1 MLSSKAGLSINDEK
15 KYVGIL
21 FFLFAVQIMSW
32 VPRFPEVKANLGL
45 PNGEFGTYL
54 SLGSVGAVIAMLSS
68 GHFVHKFGAK
78 TVLIISSFSMCLAAS
93 TIVHLQSTPVF
104 IIANMING
112 ASISAFNIALNAQAF
127 HAQDRAGELILSRQ
141 HGYWT
146 IGAVVTAIFSGFMVE
161 FVGIALHINVLS
173 AILFLVILVIIK
185 KLKPELIKPSPEED
199 SDFGFKDLFT
209 SFRIDYLVSAALI
222 CGIMVEFATADWSA
236 IYAKETIGVRGS
248 LATIPYILTFT
259 AMIVGRLGQHR
270 ITPYISLKQQIKYGS
285 VIGGVGFIGF
295 ILASSLLVDYSK
307 TAAYICTLIGFAIG
321 GFFSAILS
329 PTFFTAA
336 NKRSSQPS
344 AVIFGQMGVINA
356 ILTLIVKTII
366 AWTAQLTGS
375 IAIAMI
381 IPGLMLISVAF
392 MSHAAKDL

>member
-1 MLSSKAGLSINDEK
+1 MHSSKTGLSVADEK
-15 KYVGIL
+15 KYIGIL
-21 FFLFAVQIMSW
+21 FFFFAVQIMSW
-32 VPRFPEVKANLGL
+32 VPRFPEIKANLGL
-45 PNGEFGTYL
+45 SNGEFGTYL
-54 SLGSVGAVIAMLSS
+54 SLGSVGAVVAMLSS
-68 GHFVHKFGAK
+68 GHLVHKYGAK
-78 TVLIISSFSMCLAAS
+78 RVLILSTLSMCLSIGVIA
-93 TIVHLQSTPVF
+93 HLQSAPIF
-104 IIANMING
+104 IVINMING
-112 ASISAFNIALNAQAF
+112 GAISAFNIALNAQAF

-146 IGAVVTAIFSGFMVE
+146 LGAVATAIFSGFMVE
-161 FVGIALHINVLS
+161 FVGLALHINVLS
-173 AILFLVILVIIK
+173 VVVFFIILGFIR
-185 KLKPELIKPSPEED
+185 KLDPELIKPSAEEED
-199 SDFGFKDLFT
+199 DFGFKDLFT
-209 SFRIDYLVSAALI
+209 SFRIDYLVSAALV

-270 ITPYISLKQQIKYGS
+270 ITPYVSLERQIKYGS

-295 ILASSLLVDYSK
+295 ILASSLLVDHSK
-307 TAAYICTLIGFAIG
+307 TAAYICTLIGFSIG
-321 GFFSAILS
+321 GFFSAVLS

-344 AVIFGQMGVINA
+344 AVVVGQMGVVNA
-356 ILTLIVKTII
+356 ILVLIVKTII
-366 AWTAQLTGS
+366 AWTAQFSGS

-392 MSHAAKDL
+392 MSRVAKDL

>member
-1 MLSSKAGLSINDEK
+1 MPSSSAGLSVNDEK
-15 KYVGIL
+15 KYIGIL

-45 PNGEFGTYL
+45 SNGEFGTYL

-68 GHFVHKFGAK
+68 GHFVHKLGAK
-78 TVLIISSFSMCLAAS
+78 PVLIISTLTMCLS
-93 TIVHLQSTPVF
+93 IRTIVHLQSTPIF

-112 ASISAFNIALNAQAF
+112 GSIAAFNIALNAQAF

-146 IGAVVTAIFSGFMVE
+146 MGAVATAIFSGFMVE

-173 AILFLVILVIIK
+173 VVVFFIILSIIK
-185 KLKPELIKPSPEED
+185 KLEPEMIKPSPEDD

-209 SFRIDYLVSAALI
+209 SFRVDYLVSAALV

-236 IYAKETIGVRGS
+236 IYSKETIGVRGS
-248 LATIPYILTFT
+248 LATIPYILTFS

-270 ITPYISLKQQIKYGS
+270 ITPYVSLQQQIKYGS

-295 ILASSLLVDYSK
+295 ILASSALVDHSK
-307 TAAYICTLIGFAIG
+307 TAAYICTLIGFSIG

-344 AVIFGQMGVINA
+344 AVVVGQMGVTNA
-356 ILTLIVKTII
+356 ILTLIVKTVI

-392 MSHAAKDL
+392 MSRAAKDL

>member
-1 MLSSKAGLSINDEK
+1 MPSSSTRLSIADEK
-15 KYVGIL
+15 KYVGLL
-21 FFLFAVQIMSW
+21 FFFFAVEIMSW

-45 PNGEFGTYL
+45 SNGEFGTYL
-54 SLGSVGAVIAMLSS
+54 SFGSVGAVLALLSS
-68 GHFVHKFGAK
+68 GHFVHKFGARK
-78 TVLIISSFSMCLAAS
+78 VLIISTVTMCLAIGAV
-93 TIVHLQSTPVF
+93 VHLQSALIF
-104 IIANMING
+104 IFVNIING
-112 ASISAFNIALNAQAF
+112 ASISFFNTALNAQAF

-146 IGAVVTAIFSGFMVE
+146 IGAVATAIFSGFMVE

-173 AILFLVILVIIK
+173 VVLFFIILSIIK
-185 KLKPELIKPSPEED
+185 KLGPELIKPSPDDD

-209 SFRIDYLVSAALI
+209 SFRIDYLVSTALV
-222 CGIMVEFATADWSA
+222 CGIMVEFCTADWSA
-236 IYAKETIGVRGS
+236 IYSKETIGVRGS

-259 AMIVGRLGQHR
+259 AMIVGRLGQNR
-270 ITPYISLKQQIKYGS
+270 ITPYVSLEKQIKFGS
-285 VIGGVGFIGF
+285 IIGGVGFIGF

-329 PTFFTAA
+329 PTLFTAA

-344 AVIFGQMGVINA
+344 AVVVAQTGVINA
-356 ILTLIVKTII
+356 ILVLIVKTVI

-392 MSHAAKDL
+392 MSRVAKDL

>member
-78 TVLIISSFSMCLAAS
+78 TVLIISSLSMCLAAS

-185 KLKPELIKPSPEED
+185 KLEPELIKPSPEDD
-199 SDFGFKDLFT
+199 SDFRFKDLFT

>member
-1 MLSSKAGLSINDEK
+1 MPSSKLGLSIPDEK
-15 KYVGIL
+15 KYIGIL

-32 VPRFPEVKANLGL
+32 VPRFPEVKANLAL
-45 PNGEFGTYL
+45 SNGEFGTYL

-68 GHFVHKFGAK
+68 GHFVHKLGAK
-78 TVLIISSFSMCLAAS
+78 PVLIVSTLGMCLSISA
-93 TIVHLQSTPVF
+93 IVHLQSTPIF

-112 ASISAFNIALNAQAF
+112 GSISAFNIALNAQAF

-146 IGAVVTAIFSGFMVE
+146 LGAVATAIFSGFMVE

-173 AILFLVILVIIK
+173 VVIFFIILSIIK
-185 KLKPELIKPSPEED
+185 KLEPEMIKPSPEDD
-199 SDFGFKDLFT
+199 SDFGVKDLFT
-209 SFRIDYLVSAALI
+209 SFRIDYLVSAALV

-270 ITPYISLKQQIKYGS
+270 ITPYVSLQQQIKYGS

-295 ILASSLLVDYSK
+295 ILASSLLVDNSK
-307 TAAYICTLIGFAIG
+307 IAAYICTLIGFSIG
-321 GFFSAILS
+321 GLFSAILS

-344 AVIFGQMGVINA
+344 AVVVGQMGVTNA

-392 MSHAAKDL
+392 MSRAAKDL

>member
-1 MLSSKAGLSINDEK
+1 
-15 KYVGIL
+15 
-21 FFLFAVQIMSW
+21 
-32 VPRFPEVKANLGL
+32 
-45 PNGEFGTYL
+45 
-54 SLGSVGAVIAMLSS
+54 
-68 GHFVHKFGAK
+68 
-78 TVLIISSFSMCLAAS
+78 
-93 TIVHLQSTPVF
+93 
-104 IIANMING
+104 
-112 ASISAFNIALNAQAF
+112 
-127 HAQDRAGELILSRQ
+127 
-141 HGYWT
+141 
-146 IGAVVTAIFSGFMVE
+146 MVE

-173 AILFLVILVIIK
+173 LVLFLTILRIIQ
-185 KLKPELIKPSPEED
+185 KLDPELIKPSAEEED
-199 SDFGFKDLFT
+199 DFGFKDLFT
-209 SFRIDYLVSAALI
+209 SFRIDYLVATALV

-270 ITPYISLKQQIKYGS
+270 ITPFVSLEQQIKYGS

-295 ILASSLLVDYSK
+295 ILASSLLVDHSK

-321 GFFSAILS
+321 GLFSAILS

-344 AVIFGQMGVINA
+344 AVVVGQMGVMNA
-356 ILTLIVKTII
+356 ILVLIVKTII

-392 MSHAAKDL
+392 MSRLAKDL

>member
-1 MLSSKAGLSINDEK
+1 MPSSKLGLSIPDEK
-15 KYVGIL
+15 KYIGIL

-32 VPRFPEVKANLGL
+32 VPRFPEVKANLAL
-45 PNGEFGTYL
+45 SNGEFGTYL

-68 GHFVHKFGAK
+68 GHFVHKLGAK
-78 TVLIISSFSMCLAAS
+78 PVLIVSTLGMCLSISA
-93 TIVHLQSTPVF
+93 IVHLQSTPIF

-146 IGAVVTAIFSGFMVE
+146 LGAVATAIFSGFMVE

-173 AILFLVILVIIK
+173 VVIFFIILSIIK
-185 KLKPELIKPSPEED
+185 KLEPEMIKPSPEDD
-199 SDFGFKDLFT
+199 SDFGVKDLFI
-209 SFRIDYLVSAALI
+209 SFRIDYLVSAALV

-270 ITPYISLKQQIKYGS
+270 ITPYVSLQQQIKYGS

-295 ILASSLLVDYSK
+295 ILASSLLVDHSK
-307 TAAYICTLIGFAIG
+307 VAAYICTLIGFSIG
-321 GFFSAILS
+321 GLFSAILS

-344 AVIFGQMGVINA
+344 AVVVGQMGVTNA

-392 MSHAAKDL
+392 MSRAAKDL

>member
-1 MLSSKAGLSINDEK
+1 MPSSRLGLSVPDEK
-15 KYVGIL
+15 KYIGIL

-45 PNGEFGTYL
+45 SNGEFGTYL

-68 GHFVHKFGAK
+68 GHFVHKLGAK
-78 TVLIISSFSMCLAAS
+78 PVLIISTLSMCLS
-93 TIVHLQSTPVF
+93 ISIIVHLQSTPIF
-104 IIANMING
+104 IIMNMING
-112 ASISAFNIALNAQAF
+112 GSIAAFNIALNAQAF

-146 IGAVVTAIFSGFMVE
+146 MGAVATAIFSGFMVE

-173 AILFLVILVIIK
+173 VVVFFIILSIIK
-185 KLKPELIKPSPEED
+185 KLEPEMIKPSPEDD
-199 SDFGFKDLFT
+199 SDFGVKDLFT
-209 SFRIDYLVSAALI
+209 SFRIDYLVSAALV

-270 ITPYISLKQQIKYGS
+270 ITPYVSLQQQIKYGS

-295 ILASSLLVDYSK
+295 ILASSLLVDHSK
-307 TAAYICTLIGFAIG
+307 TAAYICTLIGFSIG
-321 GFFSAILS
+321 GLFSAILS

-344 AVIFGQMGVINA
+344 AVVVGQMGVTNA

-392 MSHAAKDL
+392 MARAAKDL

>member
-1 MLSSKAGLSINDEK
+1 MPSSRLGLSVSDEK
-15 KYVGIL
+15 KYIGIL

-45 PNGEFGTYL
+45 SNGEFGTYL

-68 GHFVHKFGAK
+68 GHFVHKLGAK
-78 TVLIISSFSMCLAAS
+78 PVLIISTLSMCLS
-93 TIVHLQSTPVF
+93 ISIIVHLQSTPIF
-104 IIANMING
+104 IIMNMING
-112 ASISAFNIALNAQAF
+112 GSIAAFNIALNAQAF

-146 IGAVVTAIFSGFMVE
+146 MGAVATAIFSGFMVE

-173 AILFLVILVIIK
+173 VVVFFIILSIIK
-185 KLKPELIKPSPEED
+185 KLEPEMIKPSPEDD
-199 SDFGFKDLFT
+199 SDFGVKDLFT
-209 SFRIDYLVSAALI
+209 SFRIDYLVSAALV

-270 ITPYISLKQQIKYGS
+270 ITPYVSLQQQIKYGS

-295 ILASSLLVDYSK
+295 ILASSLLVDHSK
-307 TAAYICTLIGFAIG
+307 TAAYICTLIGFSIG
-321 GFFSAILS
+321 GLFSAILS

-344 AVIFGQMGVINA
+344 AVVVGQMGVTNA
-356 ILTLIVKTII
+356 ILTLIVKTIV

-392 MSHAAKDL
+392 MARAAKDL

>member
-1 MLSSKAGLSINDEK
+1 MPSSSTGLSVNDEK
-15 KYVGIL
+15 KYIGIL

-45 PNGEFGTYL
+45 SNGEFGTYL
-54 SLGSVGAVIAMLSS
+54 SLGSIGSVIAMLSS
-68 GHFVHKFGAK
+68 GHLVHKFGAK
-78 TVLIISSFSMCLAAS
+78 KVLLISSLSMCLAAS
-93 TIVHLQSTPVF
+93 TIVHLQSALIF
-104 IIANMING
+104 IFVNMLNG
-112 ASISAFNIALNAQAF
+112 ASISAFNTALNAQAF

-146 IGAVVTAIFSGFMVE
+146 IGAVTTAIISGFMVE

-173 AILFLVILVIIK
+173 LVLFFIILSIIK
-185 KLKPELIKPSPEED
+185 KLGPELIKPGPEND

-209 SFRIDYLVSAALI
+209 SFRIDYLVSTALV

-270 ITPYISLKQQIKYGS
+270 ITPYVSLEQQIKFGS
-285 VIGGVGFIGF
+285 VIGGIGFIGF
-295 ILASSLLVDYSK
+295 ILASSFLVDHSK

-329 PTFFTAA
+329 PTLFTAA

-344 AVIFGQMGVINA
+344 AVVFAQTGVINA
-356 ILTLIVKTII
+356 ILVLIVKTVI

-392 MSHAAKDL
+392 MSRVAKDL

>member
-1 MLSSKAGLSINDEK
+1 MPSSKTGLSVDDEK
-15 KYVGIL
+15 KYIGIL

-45 PNGEFGTYL
+45 SNGEFGTYL
-54 SLGSVGAVIAMLSS
+54 SLGSIGAVIAMLSS
-68 GHFVHKFGAK
+68 GHFVHKLGARK
-78 TVLIISSFSMCLAAS
+78 VLILSTLSMCLAISAV
-93 TIVHLQSTPVF
+93 VHLQSAPIF
-104 IIANMING
+104 IIVNIING
-112 ASISAFNIALNAQAF
+112 ASVSAFNTALNAQAF
-127 HAQDRAGELILSRQ
+127 HAQDRAKEMILSRQ

-146 IGAVVTAIFSGFMVE
+146 VGAVTTAILSGFMVE

-173 AILFLVILVIIK
+173 AVLFFAILYIIK
-185 KLKPELIKPSPEED
+185 KLGPELIQPSPEDD

-209 SFRIDYLVSAALI
+209 SFRIDYLVSAALV

-259 AMIVGRLGQHR
+259 AMIIGRLGQHR
-270 ITPYISLKQQIKYGS
+270 LTPYIPLEKLVRIGS
-285 VIGGVGFIGF
+285 VVGGVGFIGF
-295 ILASSLLVDYSK
+295 IMASSLLVDYSK
-307 TAAYICTLIGFAIG
+307 TLAYICTLIGFAIG
-321 GFFSAILS
+321 GLCSSILS

-344 AVIFGQMGVINA
+344 AVVVGQMGVINA
-356 ILTLIVKTII
+356 ILVLCVKTII

-392 MSHAAKDL
+392 MSRVAKGI

>member
-1 MLSSKAGLSINDEK
+1 MPSSSTRLSIADEK
-15 KYVGIL
+15 KYVGLL
-21 FFLFAVQIMSW
+21 FFFFAVEIMSW

-45 PNGEFGTYL
+45 SNGEFGTYL
-54 SLGSVGAVIAMLSS
+54 SFGSVGAVLALLSS
-68 GHFVHKFGAK
+68 GHFVHKFGARK
-78 TVLIISSFSMCLAAS
+78 VLIISTVTMCLAIGAV
-93 TIVHLQSTPVF
+93 VHLQSALIF
-104 IIANMING
+104 IFVNIING
-112 ASISAFNIALNAQAF
+112 ASISFFNTALNAQAF

-146 IGAVVTAIFSGFMVE
+146 IGAVATAIFSGFMVE

-173 AILFLVILVIIK
+173 VVLFFIILSIIK
-185 KLKPELIKPSPEED
+185 KLGPELIKPSPDDD

-209 SFRIDYLVSAALI
+209 SFRIDYLVSTALV
-222 CGIMVEFATADWSA
+222 CGIMVEFCTADWSA
-236 IYAKETIGVRGS
+236 IYSKETIGVRGS

-259 AMIVGRLGQHR
+259 AMIVGRLGQNR
-270 ITPYISLKQQIKYGS
+270 ITPYVSLEKQIKFGS

-329 PTFFTAA
+329 PTLFTAA

-344 AVIFGQMGVINA
+344 AVVVAQTGVINA
-356 ILTLIVKTII
+356 ILVLIVKTVI
-366 AWTAQLTGS
+366 AWTAQFSGS

-392 MSHAAKDL
+392 MSRAAKDL

>member
-1 MLSSKAGLSINDEK
+1 MPSSKLGLSVSDEK
-15 KYVGIL
+15 KYIGIL
-21 FFLFAVQIMSW
+21 FFLFAIQIMSW
-32 VPRFPEVKANLGL
+32 VPRFPEVKANLDL
-45 PNGEFGTYL
+45 SNGEFGTYL

-78 TVLIISSFSMCLAAS
+78 PVLIISTLSMCLS
-93 TIVHLQSTPVF
+93 ISIVVHLQSTPVF
-104 IIANMING
+104 IIVNMING
-112 ASISAFNIALNAQAF
+112 GSIAAFNIALNAQAF
-127 HAQDRAGELILSRQ
+127 HAQDRSGELILSRQ

-146 IGAVVTAIFSGFMVE
+146 IGAVATAIFSGFMVE

-173 AILFLVILVIIK
+173 VVVFFIILSIIK
-185 KLKPELIKPSPEED
+185 KLEPEMIKPSPEDD
-199 SDFGFKDLFT
+199 SDFGVKDLFT
-209 SFRIDYLVSAALI
+209 SFRIDYLVSAALV
-222 CGIMVEFATADWSA
+222 CGIMVEFSTADWSA

-270 ITPYISLKQQIKYGS
+270 ITPYVSLRQQIKYGS

-295 ILASSLLVDYSK
+295 ILASSLLVDHSK
-307 TAAYICTLIGFAIG
+307 TAAYICTLIGFSIG

-344 AVIFGQMGVINA
+344 AVVVGQMGVTNA

-392 MSHAAKDL
+392 MSRVAKDL

>member
-1 MLSSKAGLSINDEK
+1 MPSSSTRLSIADEK
-15 KYVGIL
+15 KYVGLL
-21 FFLFAVQIMSW
+21 FFFFAVEIMSW

-45 PNGEFGTYL
+45 SNGEFGTYL
-54 SLGSVGAVIAMLSS
+54 SFGSVGAVLALLSS
-68 GHFVHKFGAK
+68 GHFVHKFGARK
-78 TVLIISSFSMCLAAS
+78 VLIISTVTMCLAIGAV
-93 TIVHLQSTPVF
+93 VHLQSALIF
-104 IIANMING
+104 IFVNIING
-112 ASISAFNIALNAQAF
+112 ASISFFNTALNAQAF

-146 IGAVVTAIFSGFMVE
+146 IGAVATAIFSGFMVE

-173 AILFLVILVIIK
+173 VVLFFIILSIIK
-185 KLKPELIKPSPEED
+185 KLGPELIKPSPDDD

-209 SFRIDYLVSAALI
+209 SFRIDYLVSTALV

-236 IYAKETIGVRGS
+236 IYSKETIGVRGS

-270 ITPYISLKQQIKYGS
+270 ITPYVSLVQQIRYGS

-295 ILASSLLVDYSK
+295 ILASSLLVEHSK

-329 PTFFTAA
+329 PTLFTAA

-344 AVIFGQMGVINA
+344 AVVFAQTGVMNA
-356 ILTLIVKTII
+356 ILVLFVKTVI

-392 MSHAAKDL
+392 MSRVAKDL

>member
-1 MLSSKAGLSINDEK
+1 MPSSKLGLSIPDEK
-15 KYVGIL
+15 KYIGIL

-32 VPRFPEVKANLGL
+32 VPRFPEVKANLAL
-45 PNGEFGTYL
+45 SNGEFGTYL

-68 GHFVHKFGAK
+68 GHFVHKLGAK
-78 TVLIISSFSMCLAAS
+78 PVLIVSTLGMCLSISA
-93 TIVHLQSTPVF
+93 IVHLQSTPIF

-146 IGAVVTAIFSGFMVE
+146 LGAVATAIFSGFMVE

-173 AILFLVILVIIK
+173 VVIFFIILSIIK
-185 KLKPELIKPSPEED
+185 KLEPEMIKPSPEDD
-199 SDFGFKDLFT
+199 SDFGVKDLFT
-209 SFRIDYLVSAALI
+209 SFRIDYLVSAALV

-270 ITPYISLKQQIKYGS
+270 ITPYVSLQQQIKYGS

-295 ILASSLLVDYSK
+295 ILASSLLVDHSK
-307 TAAYICTLIGFAIG
+307 VAAYICTLIGFSIG
-321 GFFSAILS
+321 GLFSAILS

-344 AVIFGQMGVINA
+344 AVVVGQMGVTNA

-392 MSHAAKDL
+392 MSRVAKDL

>member
-1 MLSSKAGLSINDEK
+1 MPSSRLGLSVSDEK
-15 KYVGIL
+15 KYIGIL

-45 PNGEFGTYL
+45 SNGEFGTYL

-68 GHFVHKFGAK
+68 GHFVHKLGAK
-78 TVLIISSFSMCLAAS
+78 PVLIISTLSMCLS
-93 TIVHLQSTPVF
+93 ISIIVHLQSTPIF
-104 IIANMING
+104 IIINMING
-112 ASISAFNIALNAQAF
+112 GSIAAFNIALNAQAF

-146 IGAVVTAIFSGFMVE
+146 MGAVATAIFSGFMVE

-173 AILFLVILVIIK
+173 VVVFFIILSIIK
-185 KLKPELIKPSPEED
+185 KLEPEMIKPSPEDD
-199 SDFGFKDLFT
+199 SDFGVKDLFT
-209 SFRIDYLVSAALI
+209 SFRIDYLVSAALV

-270 ITPYISLKQQIKYGS
+270 ITPYVSLQQQIKYGS

-295 ILASSLLVDYSK
+295 ILASSLLVDHSK
-307 TAAYICTLIGFAIG
+307 TAAYICTLIGFSIG
-321 GFFSAILS
+321 GLFSAILS

-344 AVIFGQMGVINA
+344 AVVVGQMGVTNA

-392 MSHAAKDL
+392 MARAAKDL

>member
-1 MLSSKAGLSINDEK
+1 
-15 KYVGIL
+15 
-21 FFLFAVQIMSW
+21 
-32 VPRFPEVKANLGL
+32 
-45 PNGEFGTYL
+45 
-54 SLGSVGAVIAMLSS
+54 MLSS
-68 GHFVHKFGAK
+68 GHFVHKLGAK
-78 TVLIISSFSMCLAAS
+78 KVLIIATLSMCLS
-93 TIVHLQSTPVF
+93 ISVIVHLQSAPVF
-104 IIANMING
+104 IIVNMING
-112 ASISAFNIALNAQAF
+112 GAISAFNIALNAQAF

-146 IGAVVTAIFSGFMVE
+146 MGAVATAIFSGFMVE
-161 FVGIALHINVLS
+161 FVGIALHINALS
-173 AILFLVILVIIK
+173 VVVFFIILGFIR
-185 KLKPELIKPSPEED
+185 KLDPELIKPSAEEED
-199 SDFGFKDLFT
+199 DFGFKDLFT
-209 SFRIDYLVSAALI
+209 SFRIDYLVSAALV

-270 ITPYISLKQQIKYGS
+270 ITPYVSLERQIKYGS

-295 ILASSLLVDYSK
+295 ILASSALVDHSK

-336 NKRSSQPS
+336 NKRSTQPS
-344 AVIFGQMGVINA
+344 AVVVGQMGVVNA
-356 ILTLIVKTII
+356 ILVLIVKTII
-366 AWTAQLTGS
+366 AWTAQFSGS

-392 MSHAAKDL
+392 MSRLAKDL

>member
-1 MLSSKAGLSINDEK
+1 MPSSKLGLSVPDEK
-15 KYVGIL
+15 KYIGIL

-45 PNGEFGTYL
+45 SNGEFGTYL

-68 GHFVHKFGAK
+68 GHFVHKLGAK
-78 TVLIISSFSMCLAAS
+78 PVLIISTLSMCLS
-93 TIVHLQSTPVF
+93 ISIIVHLQSTPIF
-104 IIANMING
+104 IIINMING
-112 ASISAFNIALNAQAF
+112 GSIAAFNIALNAQAF

-146 IGAVVTAIFSGFMVE
+146 MGAVATAIFSGFMVE

-173 AILFLVILVIIK
+173 VVVFFIILSIIK
-185 KLKPELIKPSPEED
+185 KLEPEMIKPSPEDD
-199 SDFGFKDLFT
+199 SDFGVKDLFT
-209 SFRIDYLVSAALI
+209 SFRIDYLVSAALV

-270 ITPYISLKQQIKYGS
+270 ITPYVSLQHQIKYGS

-295 ILASSLLVDYSK
+295 ILASSLLVDHSK
-307 TAAYICTLIGFAIG
+307 TAAYICTLIGFSIG
-321 GFFSAILS
+321 GLFSAILS

-344 AVIFGQMGVINA
+344 AVVVGQMGVTNA

-392 MSHAAKDL
+392 MARAAKDL

>member
-1 MLSSKAGLSINDEK
+1 MPSSKTSLSVSDEK

-45 PNGEFGTYL
+45 SNGEFGTYL

-68 GHFVHKFGAK
+68 GHFVHKLGAK
-78 TVLIISSFSMCLAAS
+78 KVLIIATLSMCLS
-93 TIVHLQSTPVF
+93 ISVIVHLQSAPVF
-104 IIANMING
+104 IIVNMING
-112 ASISAFNIALNAQAF
+112 GAISAFNIALNAQAF

-146 IGAVVTAIFSGFMVE
+146 MGAVATAIFSGFMVE
-161 FVGIALHINVLS
+161 FVGIALHINALS
-173 AILFLVILVIIK
+173 VVVFFIILGFIR
-185 KLKPELIKPSPEED
+185 KLDPELIKPSAEEED
-199 SDFGFKDLFT
+199 DFGFKDLFT
-209 SFRIDYLVSAALI
+209 SFRIDYLVSAALV

-270 ITPYISLKQQIKYGS
+270 ITPYVSLERQIKYGS

-295 ILASSLLVDYSK
+295 ILASSALVDHSK
-307 TAAYICTLIGFAIG
+307 TAAYICTLIGFSIG

-336 NKRSSQPS
+336 NKRSTQPS
-344 AVIFGQMGVINA
+344 AVVVGQMGVVNA
-356 ILTLIVKTII
+356 ILVLIVKTII
-366 AWTAQLTGS
+366 AWTAQFSGS

-392 MSHAAKDL
+392 MSRVAKDL

>member
-1 MLSSKAGLSINDEK
+1 MPSSNTRLSIADEK
-15 KYVGIL
+15 KYVGLL
-21 FFLFAVQIMSW
+21 FFFFAFEIMSW

-45 PNGEFGTYL
+45 SNGEFGTYL
-54 SLGSVGAVIAMLSS
+54 SFGSVGAVLALLSS
-68 GHFVHKFGAK
+68 GHFVHKFGARK
-78 TVLIISSFSMCLAAS
+78 VLIISTVTMCLAIGAV
-93 TIVHLQSTPVF
+93 VHLQSALIF
-104 IIANMING
+104 IFVNIING
-112 ASISAFNIALNAQAF
+112 ASISFFNTALNAQAF

-146 IGAVVTAIFSGFMVE
+146 IGAVTTAIISGFMVE
-161 FVGIALHINVLS
+161 FVGIALHINVLTF
-173 AILFLVILVIIK
+173 ILFFILLSIIR
-185 KLKPELIKPSPEED
+185 KLGPELIKPSPDDD
-199 SDFGFKDLFT
+199 SDFGVKDLFT
-209 SFRIDYLVSAALI
+209 SFRIDYLVSTALV
-222 CGIMVEFATADWSA
+222 CGIMVEFCTADWSA
-236 IYAKETIGVRGS
+236 IYSKETIGVRGS

-270 ITPYISLKQQIKYGS
+270 ITPYVSLEQQVKFGS
-285 VIGGVGFIGF
+285 VIGGVGFSGF
-295 ILASSLLVDYSK
+295 ILASSFLVDHSK

-329 PTFFTAA
+329 PTLFTAA

-344 AVIFGQMGVINA
+344 AVVFAQTGVINA
-356 ILTLIVKTII
+356 ILVLIVKTVI

-392 MSHAAKDL
+392 MSRVAKDL

>member
-1 MLSSKAGLSINDEK
+1 MPSSSTRLSIADEK
-15 KYVGIL
+15 KYVGLL
-21 FFLFAVQIMSW
+21 FFFFAVEIMSW

-45 PNGEFGTYL
+45 SNGEFGTYL
-54 SLGSVGAVIAMLSS
+54 SFGSVGAVLALLSS
-68 GHFVHKFGAK
+68 GHFVHKFGARK
-78 TVLIISSFSMCLAAS
+78 VLIISTVTMCLAIGAV
-93 TIVHLQSTPVF
+93 VHLQSALIF
-104 IIANMING
+104 IFVNIING
-112 ASISAFNIALNAQAF
+112 ASISFFNTALNAQAF

-146 IGAVVTAIFSGFMVE
+146 IGAVATAIFSGFMVE

-173 AILFLVILVIIK
+173 VVLFFIILSIIK
-185 KLKPELIKPSPEED
+185 KLGPELIKPSPDDD

-209 SFRIDYLVSAALI
+209 SFRIDYLVSTALV

-236 IYAKETIGVRGS
+236 IYSKETIGVRGS

-270 ITPYISLKQQIKYGS
+270 ITPYVSLVQQIRYGS

-295 ILASSLLVDYSK
+295 ILASSLLVEHSK

-329 PTFFTAA
+329 PTLFTAA

-344 AVIFGQMGVINA
+344 AVVFAQTGVMNA
-356 ILTLIVKTII
+356 ILVLIVKTVI

-392 MSHAAKDL
+392 MSHATKDL

>member
-1 MLSSKAGLSINDEK
+1 MPSSSTRLSIADEK
-15 KYVGIL
+15 KYVGLL
-21 FFLFAVQIMSW
+21 FFFFAVEIMSW
-32 VPRFPEVKANLGL
+32 VPRFPEVKANLSL
-45 PNGEFGTYL
+45 SNGEFGTYL
-54 SLGSVGAVIAMLSS
+54 SFGSVGAVLALLSS
-68 GHFVHKFGAK
+68 GHFVHKFGARK
-78 TVLIISSFSMCLAAS
+78 VLIISTVTMCLAIGAV
-93 TIVHLQSTPVF
+93 VHLQSALIF
-104 IIANMING
+104 IFVNIING
-112 ASISAFNIALNAQAF
+112 ASISFFNTALNAQAF

-146 IGAVVTAIFSGFMVE
+146 IGAVATAIFSGFMVE

-173 AILFLVILVIIK
+173 VVLFFIILSIIK
-185 KLKPELIKPSPEED
+185 KLGPELIKPSPDDD

-209 SFRIDYLVSAALI
+209 SFRIDYLVSTALV

-236 IYAKETIGVRGS
+236 IYSKETIGVRGS

-270 ITPYISLKQQIKYGS
+270 ITPYVSLVQQIRYGS

-295 ILASSLLVDYSK
+295 ILASSLLVEHSK
-307 TAAYICTLIGFAIG
+307 AAAYICTLIGFAIG

-329 PTFFTAA
+329 PTLFTAA

-344 AVIFGQMGVINA
+344 AVLFAQTGVINA
-356 ILTLIVKTII
+356 ILVLIVKTVI
-366 AWTAQLTGS
+366 AWTAQFSGS

-392 MSHAAKDL
+392 MSRVAKDL

>member
-1 MLSSKAGLSINDEK
+1 MPSSNTRLSIADEK
-15 KYVGIL
+15 KYVGLL
-21 FFLFAVQIMSW
+21 FFFFAVEIMSW

-45 PNGEFGTYL
+45 SNGEFGTYL
-54 SLGSVGAVIAMLSS
+54 SFGSVGAVLALLSS
-68 GHFVHKFGAK
+68 GHFVHKFGARK
-78 TVLIISSFSMCLAAS
+78 VLIISTVTMCLAIG
-93 TIVHLQSTPVF
+93 TVVHLQSALIF
-104 IIANMING
+104 IFVNIING
-112 ASISAFNIALNAQAF
+112 ASISFFNTALNAQAF

-146 IGAVVTAIFSGFMVE
+146 IGAVATAIFSGFMVE
-161 FVGIALHINVLS
+161 FVGIALHINVLTF
-173 AILFLVILVIIK
+173 ILFFILLSIIR
-185 KLKPELIKPSPEED
+185 KLGPELIKPSPDDD
-199 SDFGFKDLFT
+199 SDFGVKDLFT
-209 SFRIDYLVSAALI
+209 SFRIDYLVSTALV

-236 IYAKETIGVRGS
+236 IYSKETIGVRGS
-248 LATIPYILTFT
+248 LATIPYILTFA
-259 AMIVGRLGQHR
+259 AMIVARLGQNR
-270 ITPYISLKQQIKYGS
+270 ITPYVSLEQQIKFGS

-295 ILASSLLVDYSK
+295 ILASSLLVDHSK

-329 PTFFTAA
+329 PTLFTAA

-344 AVIFGQMGVINA
+344 AVVFAQTGVINA
-356 ILTLIVKTII
+356 IFVLILKTII

-392 MSHAAKDL
+392 MSRVAKDL

>member
-1 MLSSKAGLSINDEK
+1 MPSSSTRLSIADEK
-15 KYVGIL
+15 KYVGLL
-21 FFLFAVQIMSW
+21 FFFFAVEIMSW

-45 PNGEFGTYL
+45 SNGEFGTYL
-54 SLGSVGAVIAMLSS
+54 SFGSVGAVLALLSS
-68 GHFVHKFGAK
+68 GHFVHKFGARK
-78 TVLIISSFSMCLAAS
+78 VLIISTVTMCLAIG
-93 TIVHLQSTPVF
+93 TVVHLQSALIF
-104 IIANMING
+104 IFVNIING
-112 ASISAFNIALNAQAF
+112 ASISFFNTALNAQAF

-146 IGAVVTAIFSGFMVE
+146 IGAVTTAIISGILVE
-161 FVGIALHINVLS
+161 FVGIALHINVLTL
-173 AILFLVILVIIK
+173 ILFFIILSIIK
-185 KLKPELIKPSPEED
+185 KLGPELIKPSPDDD

-209 SFRIDYLVSAALI
+209 SFRIDYLVSTALV

-236 IYAKETIGVRGS
+236 IYSKETIGVRGS
-248 LATIPYILTFT
+248 LATIPYILTFI

-270 ITPYISLKQQIKYGS
+270 ITPYVSLEQQIKFGS
-285 VIGGVGFIGF
+285 VIGGIGFIGF
-295 ILASSLLVDYSK
+295 ILASSFLVDYSK

-329 PTFFTAA
+329 PTLFTAA

-344 AVIFGQMGVINA
+344 AVVFAQTGVINA
-356 ILTLIVKTII
+356 ILVLIVKTVI
-366 AWTAQLTGS
+366 AWTAQFSGS

-392 MSHAAKDL
+392 MSRVAKDL

>member
-1 MLSSKAGLSINDEK
+1 MPSSSTRLSIADEK
-15 KYVGIL
+15 KYVGLL
-21 FFLFAVQIMSW
+21 FFFFAVEIMSW

-45 PNGEFGTYL
+45 SNGEFGTYL
-54 SLGSVGAVIAMLSS
+54 SFGSVGAVLALLSS
-68 GHFVHKFGAK
+68 GHFVHKFGARK
-78 TVLIISSFSMCLAAS
+78 VLIISTVTMCLAIGAV
-93 TIVHLQSTPVF
+93 VHLQSALIF
-104 IIANMING
+104 IIINIING
-112 ASISAFNIALNAQAF
+112 ASISFFNTALNAQAF

-146 IGAVVTAIFSGFMVE
+146 IGAVTTAIISGILVE
-161 FVGIALHINVLS
+161 FVGIALHINVLTL
-173 AILFLVILVIIK
+173 ILFFIILSIIK
-185 KLKPELIKPSPEED
+185 KLGPELIKPSPDDD

-209 SFRIDYLVSAALI
+209 SFRIDYLVSTALV

-236 IYAKETIGVRGS
+236 IYSKETIGVPGS

-270 ITPYISLKQQIKYGS
+270 ITPYVSLEQQVKFGS
-285 VIGGVGFIGF
+285 VIGGVGFSGF
-295 ILASSLLVDYSK
+295 ILASSFLVDHSK

-329 PTFFTAA
+329 PTLFTAA

-344 AVIFGQMGVINA
+344 AVVFAQTGVINA
-356 ILTLIVKTII
+356 ILVLIVKTVI
-366 AWTAQLTGS
+366 AWTAQFSGS

-392 MSHAAKDL
+392 MSRVAKDL